1 MLEEVRR
8 QVGNLDATKYKV
20 ALVWDPVTSR
30 DVGWLTVKRD
40 VKVDLPMFQVR
51 DVNLETLVGSRR
63 KVPESFKLEG
73 GHKVAPTCDVSSSPI
88 SSLSESTKVMMVSP
102 RTRMKT

>member
-8 QVGNLDATKYKV
+8 QVGSLDAAKYKV

-40 VKVDLPMFQVR
+40 VKVDLLMFQVR
-51 DVNLETLVGSRR
+51 DVNLETLVGNRR
-63 KVPESFKLEG
+63 GVPEFLKLEG
-73 GHKVAPTCDVSSSPI
+73 GGKVAQTCDVSSS
-88 SSLSESTKVMMVSP
+88 LSPSWSP
-102 RTRMKT
+102 TGK